1 MQRFEEEKPQV
12 TLDDVRQLLRRSAF
26 RSLVG
31 TRIFGQI
38 GDGMLQASLAG
49 FILFA
54 PEQQEN
60 TTAIAVAF
68 ALLLL
73 PYSFFGP
80 FIGILIDRWPRARIL
95 VVASLLRG
103 ASVIW
108 VSSVFQSSA
117 VWLGLTVLVTLGFG
131 RFILATLSASLPHV
145 VSGRELVTANAFAPT
160 AGTMASAIGGMIGI
174 GLQQVLSW
182 EHDVLFTMFFAAS
195 CQVLA
200 ALTASRIPRDS
211 LGPESVNRE
220 LGQQIK
226 KIARELVSG
235 YTHLRSRISALRYL
249 LAVVVHRMA
258 FGIATVQAIILIR
271 QSLSTALAD
280 FTFVVGGAAV
290 GAFIAA
296 VITPAMV
303 GKFSIRLWPTYVLS
317 TSSIAAGLM
326 LLGTITQVGSIL
338 SIILLIAGAF
348 FLGFAGQTIKVCSD
362 SVVQA
367 EVSDT
372 HRGRV
377 FAIYDM
383 AVNVGLVIG
392 IVVSAFGIADDG
404 RSVWPVIA
412 IAALLAIAPLLLR
425 LPPRK

>member
-1 MQRFEEEKPQV
+1 MQRFEEERPQV
-12 TLDDVRQLLRRSAF
+12 TMQDVRQLLRRSAF

-68 ALLLL
+68 AILLL

-80 FIGILIDRWPRARIL
+80 FIGVLIDRWPRARIL

-117 VWLGLTVLVTLGFG
+117 LWLGLTVLVTLGFG

-145 VSGRELVTANAFAPT
+145 VTGRELVTANAFAPT

-195 CQVLA
+195 CQILA
-200 ALTASRIPRDS
+200 ALTASRLERNS
-211 LGPESVNRE
+211 LGPEHVNRQ
-220 LGQQIK
+220 LGKQVK
-226 KIARELVSG
+226 KIANELLQG
-235 YTHLRSRISALRYL
+235 YVHLKDQVSALRYL
-249 LAVVVHRMA
+249 LAVVVHRMS
-258 FGIATVQAIILIR
+258 FGLATVQAIILIR

-280 FTFVVGGAAV
+280 FTFVVGGAAI
-290 GAFIAA
+290 GAFLAA
-296 VITPAMV
+296 ISTPAMV
-303 GKFSIRLWPTYVLS
+303 GKLSIRLWPTYVLS
-317 TSSIAAGLM
+317 LSSIAAGLT
-326 LLGTITQVGSIL
+326 LLGTITQVGSIT
-338 SIILLIAGAF
+338 SIVLLIASAF
-348 FLGFAGQTIKVCSD
+348 ILGFAGQTIKVCSD
-362 SVVQA
+362 SVIQA
-367 EVSDT
+367 EIGDA

-392 IVVSAFGIADDG
+392 IVGSAFGIADDG
-404 RSVWPVIA
+404 RSLWPVVA
-412 IAALLAIAPLLLR
+412 IAALLATAPLLLR
-425 LPPRK
+425 LPPR

>member
-1 MQRFEEEKPQV
+1 MQRFEEERPQV
-12 TLDDVRQLLRRSAF
+12 TMQDVRQLLRRSAF

-68 ALLLL
+68 AILLL

-80 FIGILIDRWPRARIL
+80 FIGVLIDRWPRARIL
-95 VVASLLRG
+95 VVASLLRS

-117 VWLGLTVLVTLGFG
+117 LWLGLTVLVTLGFG

-145 VSGRELVTANAFAPT
+145 VTGRELVTANAFAPT

-195 CQVLA
+195 CQILA
-200 ALTASRIPRDS
+200 ALTASRLERNS
-211 LGPESVNRE
+211 LGPEHVNRQ
-220 LGQQIK
+220 LGKQVK
-226 KIARELVSG
+226 KIANELLQG
-235 YTHLRSRISALRYL
+235 YVHLKDQVSALRYL
-249 LAVVVHRMA
+249 LAVVVHRMS
-258 FGIATVQAIILIR
+258 FGLATVQAIILIR

-280 FTFVVGGAAV
+280 FTFVVGGAAI
-290 GAFIAA
+290 GAFLAA
-296 VITPAMV
+296 ISTPAMV
-303 GKFSIRLWPTYVLS
+303 GKLSIRLWPTYVLS
-317 TSSIAAGLM
+317 LSSIAAGLT
-326 LLGTITQVGSIL
+326 LLGTITQVGSIT
-338 SIILLIAGAF
+338 SIVLLIASAF
-348 FLGFAGQTIKVCSD
+348 ILGFAGQTIKVCSD
-362 SVVQA
+362 SVIQA
-367 EVSDT
+367 EIGDA

-392 IVVSAFGIADDG
+392 IVGSAFGIADDG
-404 RSVWPVIA
+404 RSLWPVVA
-412 IAALLAIAPLLLR
+412 IAALLATAPLLLR
-425 LPPRK
+425 LPPR

>member
-12 TLDDVRQLLRRSAF
+12 TMQDVRQLLRRSAF

-68 ALLLL
+68 AILLL

-80 FIGILIDRWPRARIL
+80 FIGVLIDRWPRARIL
-95 VVASLLRG
+95 VIASLLRG

-145 VSGRELVTANAFAPT
+145 VTGRELVTANAFAPT

-182 EHDVLFTMFFAAS
+182 EHDVLFTMFFAAT

-200 ALTASRIPRDS
+200 ALTASRLERNS
-211 LGPESVNRE
+211 LGPEHVNRE
-220 LGQQIK
+220 LGKQVK
-226 KIARELVSG
+226 KIANELIQG
-235 YTHLRSRISALRYL
+235 YVHLKNQASALRYL
-249 LAVVVHRMA
+249 LAVVVHRMS
-258 FGIATVQAIILIR
+258 FGLATVQAIILIR

-290 GAFIAA
+290 GAFLAA
-296 VITPAMV
+296 LSTPAMV
-303 GKFSIRLWPTYVLS
+303 GRLSIRLWPTYVLS
-317 TSSIAAGLM
+317 ISSISGGLT
-326 LLGTITQVGSIL
+326 LLGTITQVGSIT
-338 SIILLIAGAF
+338 SIVLLIASAF

-362 SVVQA
+362 SVIQA

-392 IVVSAFGIADDG
+392 IVASAFGIADDG
-404 RSVWPVIA
+404 RSLWPVTA
-412 IAALLAIAPLLLR
+412 IAALLAAAPLLLR
-425 LPPRK
+425 LPPR

>member
-12 TLDDVRQLLRRSAF
+12 TLQDVRQLLRRSAF

-31 TRIFGQI
+31 TRILGQI

-68 ALLLL
+68 AILLL
-73 PYSFFGP
+73 PYSVFGP
-80 FIGILIDRWPRARIL
+80 FIGVLIDRWPRARIL
-95 VVASLLRG
+95 VVASVLRG

-117 VWLGLTVLVTLGFG
+117 IWLGLTVLVTLGFG

-145 VSGRELVTANAFAPT
+145 VTGRELVTANAFAPT

-200 ALTASRIPRDS
+200 ALTAARLERNS
-211 LGPESVNRE
+211 LGPEHVNRD
-220 LGQQIK
+220 LGKQIK
-226 KIARELVSG
+226 KIAGELFQG
-235 YTHLRSRISALRYL
+235 YVHLKSRISALRYL

-258 FGIATVQAIILIR
+258 FGLATVQAIILIR
-271 QSLSTALAD
+271 QSLSTALAE

-290 GAFIAA
+290 GAFFAA
-296 VITPAMV
+296 VSAPAMV
-303 GKFSIRLWPTYVLS
+303 GKLSIRLWPTYVLS
-317 TSSIAAGLM
+317 VSSIAAALA
-326 LLGTITQVGSIL
+326 LLGTITQVGSL
-338 SIILLIAGAF
+338 TSIILLIVSAF

-362 SVVQA
+362 SVIQA

-392 IVVSAFGIADDG
+392 IVASAFGISDDG
-404 RSVWPVIA
+404 RSLWPVIA
-412 IAALLAIAPLLLR
+412 IAGLLATAPLLLR
-425 LPPRK
+425 IPPRQ

>member
-1 MQRFEEEKPQV
+1 MQRFEEAKPQV
-12 TLDDVRQLLRRSAF
+12 TLRDVRALLRRSAF

-31 TRIFGQI
+31 TRIFGQV

-60 TTAIAVAF
+60 TTAIAIAF
-68 ALLLL
+68 AILLL

-80 FIGILIDRWPRARIL
+80 FIGVLIDRWPRARIL
-95 VVASLLRG
+95 VIASLMRG

-145 VSGRELVTANAFAPT
+145 VTGKELVTANAFAPT
-160 AGTMASAIGGMIGI
+160 AGTMASAVGGMIGI

-182 EHDVLFTMFFAAS
+182 EHDVLFTMFFAAT

-200 ALTASRIPRDS
+200 AITASRLEKNS
-211 LGPESVNRE
+211 LGPEHLNRDI
-220 LGQQIK
+220 GKQVR
-226 KIARELVSG
+226 KIANELVQG
-235 YTHLRSRISALRYL
+235 YVHLKEQLSALRYL
-249 LAVVVHRMA
+249 LAVVFHRMA
-258 FGIATVQAIILIR
+258 FGLATVQAIILIR

-296 VITPAMV
+296 VITPSMV
-303 GKFSIRLWPTYVLS
+303 GKLSIRLWPTYVLS
-317 TSSIAAGLM
+317 ISSIATALT
-326 LLGTITQVGSIL
+326 LLGTLTQIGSAT
-338 SIILLIAGAF
+338 SIILLIASAF

-362 SVVQA
+362 SVIQA
-367 EVSDT
+367 EISDT

-392 IVVSAFGIADDG
+392 IVASALGISENG
-404 RSVWPVIA
+404 QSLWPVLAIA
-412 IAALLAIAPLLLR
+412 ILLATAPLLLR
-425 LPPRK
+425 IPPRK